1 MVWRYLRRRPESTSG
16 DRANGAGEVR
26 SGAAPARWDQ
36 GREALEGRSRTL
48 FFGVLGS
55 LAALGDAFFFI
66 YALFVIETTAVREV
80 AGMSLPPELM
90 GREGL
95 FLALAGVVLAFL
107 GLSGALLIWAS
118 PSLAAALM
126 FMAALGVVLLPGPNT
141 GLAGMAIL
149 FLILGGFHALP
160 FRKREPRDR
169 DY

>member
-1 MVWRYLRRRPESTSG
+1 MVWSYLRRRPESKSG
-16 DRANGAGEVR
+16 ETLPGSGESRSAPVPGRRDR
-26 SGAAPARWDQ
+26 

-55 LAALGDAFFFI
+55 LAALGDAFFFL
-66 YALFVIETTAVREV
+66 YVLFVIETTAVQEV

-107 GLSGALLIWAS
+107 GLSGALLIWAT
-118 PSLAAALM
+118 PPLAAALM
-126 FMAALGVVLLPGPNT
+126 FLAALGVVLLPGPNT

-149 FLILGGFHALP
+149 FLVLGGFHALP
-160 FRKREPRDR
+160 FRKRERWDW